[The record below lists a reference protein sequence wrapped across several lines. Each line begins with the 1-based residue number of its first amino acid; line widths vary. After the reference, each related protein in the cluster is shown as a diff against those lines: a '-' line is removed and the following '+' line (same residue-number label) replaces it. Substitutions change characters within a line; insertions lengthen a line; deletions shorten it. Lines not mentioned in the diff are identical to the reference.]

1 MSLKTPGPLRRAGRA
16 VTHEPLLASG
26 LLLWLLVCL
35 FAWLGPLLINTE
47 LAQIGAALP
56 RQRPGGAHWL
66 GTDVQGRDILAALV
80 LATPQTLKI
89 GFFAGVLGLG
99 LGTVLGL
106 LAGYFRG
113 WTDTVVR
120 TLADVVMTIPG
131 IAVLVL
137 VATNVRSMT
146 VALMALI
153 VAGLAWMYPT
163 RSIRAQTLSMREHAY
178 MDIARLNGMGG
189 LELVFSEIFPNLLP
203 YIAASFVTA
212 VSTAMLA
219 TIGLEALGLGP
230 QNELTLGMMIFWAQY
245 YGAILRNL
253 WWWWLPPVVM
263 MALIFIA
270 LLLTSSGMDRLVN
283 RRLRVEA

>member
-1 MSLKTPGPLRRAGRA
+1 MSHAPTRLLRILRLLGK
-16 VTHEPLLASG
+16 EPLLTAGVG
-26 LLLWLLVCL
+26 LLVLITL
-35 FAWLGPLLINTE
+35 FALLGPFVVNVD
-47 LAQIGAALP
+47 LAQIGAAMP
-56 RQRPGGAHWL
+56 RQRPSAQYLL
-66 GTDVQGRDILAALV
+66 GTDVQGRDILATLV

-89 GFFAGVLGLG
+89 GFFAGVMGLG
-99 LGTVLGL
+99 LGTTLGL

-113 WTDTVVR
+113 WTDTVIR
-120 TLADVVMTIPG
+120 TIADVVMTIPG

-146 VALMALI
+146 VALMAVI

-163 RSIRAQTLSMREHAY
+163 RTIRAQTLSMRERPY
-178 MDIARLNGMGG
+178 VDIARLNGVGG
-189 LELVFSEIFPNLLP
+189 MQLVFTEIFPNLLP

-212 VSTAMLA
+212 VSSAMLA

-253 WWWWLPPVVM
+253 WWWVPPVAM
-263 MALIFIA
+263 MALIFIG
-270 LLLTSSGMDRLVN
+270 LLMTSTGMDRLVN
-283 RRLRVEA
+283 RRLRVES

>member
-1 MSLKTPGPLRRAGRA
+1 MLAAGL
-16 VTHEPLLASG
+16 TLL
-26 LLLWLLVCL
+26 LLVCL
-35 FAWLGPLLINTE
+35 FAFLGPLVINTE

-56 RQRPGGAHWL
+56 RQRPGMEHWL
-66 GTDVQGRDILAALV
+66 GSDVQGRDILAALV

-89 GFFAGVLGLG
+89 GFFAGVIGLG

-113 WTDTVVR
+113 WTDTVIR
-120 TLADVVMTIPG
+120 TFADVVMTIPG

-146 VALMALI
+146 VALMAVI

-163 RSIRAQTLSMREHAY
+163 RTIRAQTLSMRERPY
-178 MDIARLNGMGG
+178 VDIARLNGLGG
-189 LELVFSEIFPNLLP
+189 IELVFTEIFPNLLP

-212 VSTAMLA
+212 VSSAMLA

-230 QNELTLGMMIFWAQY
+230 QNDLTLGMMIFWAQY
-245 YGAILRNL
+245 YGAILRNM
-253 WWWWLPPVVM
+253 WWWWVPPVAM
-263 MALIFIA
+263 MALIFIG
-270 LLLTSSGMDRLVN
+270 LLMTSTGLDRLVN
-283 RRLRVEA
+283 RRLRVES